1 MNNVFFRTG
10 VAFAVATLVGCGG
23 GGGGSSPNPVAL
35 TVKVNGAV
43 RAADASGQ
51 VSVAPGDQVEISS
64 NQATNWNGAPA
75 SGSTITL
82 RNGSVASTVWAA
94 QIVNGQAS
102 AGTYTLTGASAADA
116 SQAATVRLSVSAG
129 DTRNGSYQVFATNGT
144 RQTLALNFDVKTY
157 EMNDPA
163 NAAANASGS
172 FAANAAEA
180 GTWDFVTP
188 RGATAVTAKFRVT
201 TDTVV
206 GSFPFATAFAA
217 AGNYSVQPFVAS
229 RALRTAQGEIVG
241 VYNRFGISTTPNSR
255 DSNIRQMQID
265 SNGTRMQQCNSDSP
279 LYTVA
284 TCPTNLLQTFSITQ
298 GSTPDRWE
306 LKNVLNNVDGGTFSV
321 ANVGGQNVYLNAGS
335 STTVSNTQLFRVGV
349 IDGNF
354 TSGSARGADTTGAW
368 GNAVASTGSA
378 TISGTSVNG
387 ASLQPLML
395 TLYTA
400 QPNGMRLGVSMN
412 GNYYLTQGSKL
423 GVMVGTSNN
432 VNTQGYLQ
440 IGLLD

>member
-1 MNNVFFRTG
+1 M
-10 VAFAVATLVGCGG
+10 TL
-23 GGGGSSPNPVAL
+23 
-35 TVKVNGAV
+35 TIRVNGAV

-64 NQATNWNGAPA
+64 NQATNWNGASA

-82 RNGSVASTVWAA
+82 RNGNIASTVWTA

-163 NAAANASGS
+163 NAAADASGS

-188 RGATAVTAKFRVT
+188 RGATAVTAKFRMT

-217 AGNYSVQPFVAS
+217 AGSYSVQPFVAS
-229 RALRTAQGEIVG
+229 RALRTAQNALDGI
-241 VYNRFGISTTPNSR
+241 YNRFGISITSGGR
-255 DSNIRQMQID
+255 DSSISQMQILSGGTVMKNCND
-265 SNGTRMQQCNSDSP
+265 TTVYTIAACPSGSVNTFTVTAGAAGSWNLTNVANGSN
-279 LYTVA
+279 
-284 TCPTNLLQTFSITQ
+284 
-298 GSTPDRWE
+298 
-306 LKNVLNNVDGGTFSV
+306 GGTFSIATV
-321 ANVGGQNVYLNAGS
+321 AGQNVYLNAS
-335 STTVSNTQLFRVGV
+335 STQTAGTQLFRIGV
-349 IDGNF
+349 IDTNF
-354 TSGSARGADTTGAW
+354 AGGSGRGGDTTGAW
-368 GNAVASTGSA
+368 GINVATPSTATFSGIDATGVALTPLNLSLATMGS
-378 TISGTSVNG
+378 SE
-387 ASLQPLML
+387 
-395 TLYTA
+395 
-400 QPNGMRLGVSMN
+400 PNGMRAGTSAI
-412 GNYYLTQGSKL
+412 GSYFLTQSGKI
-423 GVMVGTSNN
+423 GAMIGARNN
-432 VNTQGYLQ
+432 LATQGYLQ

>member
-64 NQATNWNGAPA
+64 NQATNWNGASA

-82 RNGSVASTVWAA
+82 RNGNIASTVWTA

-163 NAAANASGS
+163 NAAADASGS

-188 RGATAVTAKFRVT
+188 RGATAVTAKFRMT

-217 AGNYSVQPFVAS
+217 AGSYSVQPFVAS
-229 RALRTAQGEIVG
+229 RALRTAQSALDGI
-241 VYNRFGISTTPNSR
+241 YNRFGISITASGR
-255 DSNIRQMQID
+255 DSTIAQMQIV
-265 SNGTRMQQCNSDSP
+265 SGGAQMKVCNDNTI
-279 LYTVA
+279 YTIA
-284 TCPTNLLQTFSITQ
+284 ACPSGSVITFNITP
-298 GSTPDRWE
+298 GSTLDRWN
-306 LKNVLNNVDGGTFSV
+306 LTNVADNSNGGTFSV
-321 ANVGGQNVYLNAGS
+321 ANVAGQNVYLNAS
-335 STTVSNTQLFRVGV
+335 STQTAGTQLFRIGMLAS
-349 IDGNF
+349 NF
-354 TSGSARGADTTGAW
+354 AGGTARGGDTTGAW
-368 GNAVASTGSA
+368 GTNTASLSAATSTGINAAGAALQPINLSL
-378 TISGTSVNG
+378 S
-387 ASLQPLML
+387 ASLQN
-395 TLYTA
+395 TLYVGT
-400 QPNGMRLGVSMN
+400 PGG
-412 GNYYLTQGSKL
+412 GNNYFLTQSGKI
-423 GVMVGTSNN
+423 GAMIGARGNPA
-432 VNTQGYLQ
+432 TQGYLQ